1 MRLSHTP
8 NCIFWTRTLELYNR
22 FHGFGLTQLT
32 LNLMFY
38 LLKLSLFLLIT
49 VPAAVLT
56 ILFGLFDAHGKSA
69 YRLSQLWTALLLR
82 LGGVVLKVTGSE
94 HIDPSQQYVFMVNH
108 QSNLDI
114 PILVQSL
121 RSFQLRWIAKRELL
135 WIPFFGWA
143 MWASRHITV
152 DRADPLDA
160 IRSLKRAKERIA
172 AGISIV
178 VFPEGTRSRDGK
190 LLRFKK
196 GGFLLAAQS
205 SRPIVPITI
214 NGSRQVLPAGAWH
227 LRSGTIEVTISQPI
241 AADGFG
247 PGTLRHLSNQVRQ
260 AIERQLR
267 SAPPVHLT
275 SPAADSEQGIMS
287 NSSLER
293 RSI

>member
-1 MRLSHTP
+1 
-8 NCIFWTRTLELYNR
+8 
-22 FHGFGLTQLT
+22 
-32 LNLMFY
+32 MFY

-56 ILFGLFDAHGKSA
+56 ILFGLFDSHGKSA
-69 YRLSQLWTALLLR
+69 YRISRIWTALILR
-82 LGGVVLKVTGSE
+82 MGGIVVKVRGSE
-94 HIDPSQQYVFMVNH
+94 NIDPRQQYVFMVNH

-121 RSFQLRWIAKRELL
+121 RDFQLRWIAKRELV

-143 MWASRHITV
+143 MWASGHITV
-152 DRADPLDA
+152 NRADPLDGF
-160 IRSLKRAKERIA
+160 RSLNRAKERLA

-205 SRPIVPITI
+205 NRPVVPVTI
-214 NGSRQVLPAGAWH
+214 NGSRQVLPAGAWQMKG
-227 LRSGTIEVTISQPI
+227 GTIEVTISPPI
-241 AADGFG
+241 AVAGFR
-247 PGTLRHLSNQVRQ
+247 PGNLRHLATQTRH
-260 AIERQLR
+260 AIEGHLH
-267 SAPPVHLT
+267 SAPADPDIART
-275 SPAADSEQGIMS
+275 SSAH
-287 NSSLER
+287 SLMNHASLKK